1 MKNINI
7 IRNFIFGSFALLA
20 LFNSISAAP
29 VIRTASGANAAA
41 IQASVDQFRGDLG
54 ALNPNN
60 GQSFTTGR
68 REINW
73 DGVPDN
79 FASPNNM
86 PPNFF
91 NANSPRGAVF
101 TTACGNATFRVS
113 ANSNNPTATPVRF
126 GELDASYPS
135 TFTTFSAQKLFT
147 VISGSAVPCNI
158 LTVNFFIPGT
168 SIPATVSGF
177 GAVFSDV
184 DTTGNA
190 RILAYDKAGNLLSP
204 GFMAPTA
211 AGGGLSFVGV
221 SFNAG
226 ERIASVQIVSGTTRL
241 AAGIVDGSNGE
252 DVVAMDD
259 FIYGEPRAIN
269 HHASDFDGDGASD
282 FAVFRPSIGTW
293 FVLNSGSNTFS
304 GVQFGQNGDVP
315 VDGDFDGDS
324 RSDVAVFRPSVGG
337 WFILRSSDNQFQ
349 GVQFGQSGDKPV
361 AGDYDKDGK
370 ADIAVWRPSSG
381 NYFRLNSSNGQF
393 QATAFGQNGDIPIG
407 SALVP

>member
-7 IRNFIFGSFALLA
+7 IRNLILSGIALLF
-20 LFNSISAAP
+20 LSTLTFAAP
-29 VIRTASGANAAA
+29 VVRQTSGANAAA
-41 IQASVDQFRGDLG
+41 IQATVDQFRSDLG
-54 ALNPNN
+54 ANN
-60 GQSFTTGR
+60 GVGSSFTTGR

-86 PPNFF
+86 PANFF

-184 DTTGNA
+184 DITGNA

-226 ERIASVQIVSGTTRL
+226 ERIASV
-241 AAGIVDGSNGE
+241 
-252 DVVAMDD
+252 
-259 FIYGEPRAIN
+259 
-269 HHASDFDGDGASD
+269 
-282 FAVFRPSIGTW
+282 
-293 FVLNSGSNTFS
+293 
-304 GVQFGQNGDVP
+304 
-315 VDGDFDGDS
+315 
-324 RSDVAVFRPSVGG
+324 
-337 WFILRSSDNQFQ
+337 
-349 GVQFGQSGDKPV
+349 
-361 AGDYDKDGK
+361 
-370 ADIAVWRPSSG
+370 
-381 NYFRLNSSNGQF
+381 
-393 QATAFGQNGDIPIG
+393 
-407 SALVP
+407 

>member
-7 IRNFIFGSFALLA
+7 IRNLILSGIALLF
-20 LFNSISAAP
+20 LSTLTFAAP
-29 VIRTASGANAAA
+29 VVRQTSGANAAA
-41 IQASVDQFRGDLG
+41 IQATVDQFRSDLG
-54 ALNPNN
+54 ANN
-60 GQSFTTGR
+60 GVGSSFTTGR

-86 PPNFF
+86 PANFF

-184 DTTGNA
+184 DITGNA

-226 ERIASVQIVSGTTRL
+226 ERIARIEIVCGTDGL
-241 AAGIVDGSNGE
+241 SSLVAEAGAIDL
-252 DVVAMDD
+252 VAMDD
-259 FIYGEPRAIN
+259 FIYG
-269 HHASDFDGDGASD
+269 
-282 FAVFRPSIGTW
+282 
-293 FVLNSGSNTFS
+293 
-304 GVQFGQNGDVP
+304 
-315 VDGDFDGDS
+315 
-324 RSDVAVFRPSVGG
+324 
-337 WFILRSSDNQFQ
+337 
-349 GVQFGQSGDKPV
+349 
-361 AGDYDKDGK
+361 
-370 ADIAVWRPSSG
+370 
-381 NYFRLNSSNGQF
+381 
-393 QATAFGQNGDIPIG
+393 
-407 SALVP
+407 